1 MNAAP
6 KLSLTPAP
14 ADRPVHPHLELFAA
28 LGELRNRL
36 HEKYERAL
44 PGRTSLVRQAVS
56 EAEALAWQTPFPH
69 LFLPDLA
76 ELRIAQALGHAE
88 SAYAHAA

>member
-6 KLSLTPAP
+6 LRFTDLADSPA
-14 ADRPVHPHLELFAA
+14 HPHLELFVA

-36 HEKYERAL
+36 YEKYERAL
-44 PGRTSLVRQAVS
+44 PAWLVRQVVS

-69 LFLPDLA
+69 LFLPDYA
-76 ELRIAQALGHAE
+76 ELRVAEVLGRPQPAFAE
-88 SAYAHAA
+88 AA